1 MLFQTIITILGI
13 FVLFFFTITR
23 LFSFYGVGSEWY
35 GIYMAFYA
43 FIMLSLVILPK
54 KIPTLVEPVLSTPES
69 NFAPRSDMSLG
80 SVSSNM
86 TTTSS

>member
-1 MLFQTIITILGI
+1 MLLQTIITILGI

-35 GIYMAFYA
+35 GVYMAFYA

-54 KIPTLVEPVLSTPES
+54 KIPTLVEPVLSNKDS
-69 NFAPRSDMSLG
+69 NFSARSDTSLA
-80 SVSSNM
+80 SA
-86 TTTSS
+86 